1 MGTVAKMKSPSI
13 SKTGS
18 IWELFRT
25 VLTAVFI
32 AIFIR
37 TFAYEPFN
45 IPSGSMVPTLL
56 VGDYL
61 FVSKFSYG
69 YSKYSLPF
77 SPAVFSGRVF
87 ITKPKRGDVFVFRK
101 PTNTNVDYIKRLIGM
116 PGEKIQVIGGVV
128 HINGRALKREAIS
141 GFTKKDA
148 FGREISIPKYIETLP
163 NGVRHEIIELM
174 GDEGVAD
181 NTGVYNVPEG
191 HYFMMGDNRDNSVD
205 SRDKSV
211 GSVPLENLVGR
222 AEVLFWA
229 WDTQWSWWEFWNW
242 PQAIRFTRIFNLIR

>member
-18 IWELFRT
+18 ILELFRT

-87 ITKPKRGDVFVFRK
+87 ITISS
-101 PTNTNVDYIKRLIGM
+101 YI
-116 PGEKIQVIGGVV
+116 
-128 HINGRALKREAIS
+128 S
-141 GFTKKDA
+141 
-148 FGREISIPKYIETLP
+148 
-163 NGVRHEIIELM
+163 
-174 GDEGVAD
+174 
-181 NTGVYNVPEG
+181 
-191 HYFMMGDNRDNSVD
+191 
-205 SRDKSV
+205 
-211 GSVPLENLVGR
+211 
-222 AEVLFWA
+222 
-229 WDTQWSWWEFWNW
+229 
-242 PQAIRFTRIFNLIR
+242 